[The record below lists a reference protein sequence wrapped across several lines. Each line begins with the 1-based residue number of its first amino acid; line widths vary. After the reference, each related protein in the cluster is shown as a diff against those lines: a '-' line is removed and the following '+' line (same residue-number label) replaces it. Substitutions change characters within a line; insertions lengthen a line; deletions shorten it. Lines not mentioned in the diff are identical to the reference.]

1 MGVGEGRALGAGLA
15 LGRVRRVGIVEGEAD
30 WAERRWVELEDALG
44 AEPSVDAT

>member
-1 MGVGEGRALGAGLA
+1 MGVGEGRALRAGLA

-30 WAERRWVELEDALG
+30 WAERRWVELENALG